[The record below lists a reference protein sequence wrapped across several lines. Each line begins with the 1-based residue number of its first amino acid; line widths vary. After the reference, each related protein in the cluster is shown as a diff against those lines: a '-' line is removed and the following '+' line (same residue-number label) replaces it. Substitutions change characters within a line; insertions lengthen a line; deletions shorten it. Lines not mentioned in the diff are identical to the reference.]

1 VLWGSSTLTSTLLEH
16 GLADEVM
23 LVVYPALLGAG
34 KRLFAEGTPGRSF
47 ELVST
52 QALPSGTIISNYRV
66 AGPLKDWI
74 VRRREHFSEYLER
87 CNLADM
93 NDVGIGSSPCL
104 PLNH

>member
-66 AGPLKDWI
+66 AGPLKTGWFDDASTSVNTWNGVI
-74 VRRREHFSEYLER
+74 SRT
-87 CNLADM
+87 
-93 NDVGIGSSPCL
+93 
-104 PLNH
+104 